1 MLCHRN
7 SILVKRNELED
18 EISEA
23 VGHKKLAAV
32 RLRSFEFGFEPFE
45 CLRYLG
51 IGGFSEYEPNPKIFA
66 IYAKFVD
73 LWDTKL
79 LSCRPRNSA

>member
-1 MLCHRN
+1 M
-7 SILVKRNELED
+7 
-18 EISEA
+18 
-23 VGHKKLAAV
+23 
-32 RLRSFEFGFEPFE
+32 RLRSFEFGFDPFE

-51 IGGFSEYEPNPKIFA
+51 IGGFSEYEPNLKIFA

-79 LSCRPRNSA
+79 L